1 MTPIAQTAS
10 YVYFVL
16 MKKTSGLL
24 GEIKRSLNQKD
35 LDTLILFITNACN
48 LRCKFCCYAG
58 NLNQARDI
66 PFDNMLKLSRTMPPF
81 RSLLLSGGEPFIRP
95 RLEEIMLA
103 FARNNGVS
111 SIAVPTN
118 GWYTDRIV
126 SSCRAFLDQERNTM
140 LSVGFSVDGLAPRH
154 NAIRGLPET
163 FDNLCR
169 TLDALTPLCA
179 QYSNLRLRVH
189 SVVTPENA
197 CEMRETIDFFHQRF
211 DLEEHSLEIVRD
223 LKWKGVRYDTP
234 EQLALADSFTGIA
247 RYAYDLY
254 YKSGKRIRPKVGH
267 LNAGL
272 ANLLTYA
279 HCLANVSVK
288 RRRIRGRLWP
298 FPCTAGRKIM
308 VVDGPGTLRACEL
321 RDPVLNL
328 GDYDFD
334 MQRALATGLM
344 EREVAQLRKD
354 RCDCIHGCFV
364 GSGLQHSPWAIL
376 TRILPQAVRY
386 FARPVTSAC
395 PAPASS
401 GRTPHPRQTG
411 GSTPGR

>member
-1 MTPIAQTAS
+1 
-10 YVYFVL
+10 

-24 GEIKRSLNQKD
+24 GEIRRSLNQKD

-66 PFDNMLKLSRTMPPF
+66 SYENLMRLSRTLPPF
-81 RSLLLSGGEPFIRP
+81 RTLLLSGGEPFMRP
-95 RLEEIMLA
+95 RLDEIMLA

-126 SSCRAFLDQERNTM
+126 AACRAFLDQEKGTL
-140 LSVGFSVDGLAPRH
+140 LSVGFSVDGLADRH

-169 TLDALTPLCA
+169 SLSALTPLCG
-179 QYSNLRLRVH
+179 QYPNLRLRVH
-189 SVVTPENA
+189 SVVTADNIG
-197 CEMRETIDFFHQRF
+197 EMRETMDFFHRNF

-223 LKWKGVRYDTP
+223 TKWKGVRYDTP
-234 EQLALADSFTGIA
+234 EQIALVDQFAGVA

-254 YKSGKRIRPKVGH
+254 YKSGKSIRPKVGH

-279 HCLANVSVK
+279 HCLANVAVK
-288 RRRIRGRLWP
+288 RSRIHGHLWP

-321 RDPVLNL
+321 RDAVADLR
-328 GDYDFD
+328 DFD
-334 MQRALATGLM
+334 FDVQRALATGLM
-344 EREVAQLRKD
+344 QKEVNQIRKD

-364 GSGLQHSPWAIL
+364 GSGLQHSPWAIG

-386 FARPVTSAC
+386 FAKPVTSAL
-395 PAPASS
+395 PAPASN
-401 GRTPHPRQTG
+401 RHTPDPHQTD
-411 GSTPGR
+411 GSVPAR